1 MSEKGFKIEIKS
13 ARFPEDDDFHAPYIG
28 HSNAKANDMAGG
40 TFHQH
45 IEADHPYM
53 IRFKGTPAVKIEF
66 GIKDA
71 EKGSVFRFSF
81 CAGKGNRLLDD
92 KVLYQRA
99 VFTDAIGT
107 CTTGR
112 LSTKC
117 EDIVSAAIKESVIL
131 LICIVWTLFKAKHYI
146 INFDKRKSNES
157 RQGKIQWRK

>member
-28 HSNAKANDMAGG
+28 HSNAGANDMFGG

-53 IRFKGTPAVKIEF
+53 IRFKGTPAVKLSF

-71 EKGSVFRFSF
+71 EKNSVFRFSF
-81 CAGKGNRLLDD
+81 CTGKGNRLLDD

-99 VFTDAIGT
+99 VFTEEIGT
-107 CTTGR
+107 CTTGN
-112 LSTKC
+112 LSPKC
-117 EDIVSAAIKESVIL
+117 ERLISDDMKESAI
-131 LICIVWTLFKAKHYI
+131 H
-146 INFDKRKSNES
+146 
-157 RQGKIQWRK
+157 

>member
-13 ARFPEDDDFHAPYIG
+13 ARFPEDDDFYAPYIG

-53 IRFKGTPAVKIEF
+53 IRFKGTPAVKLSF

-71 EKGSVFRFSF
+71 EKGSAFRFSF

-99 VFTDAIGT
+99 IFNEQIGT
-107 CTTGR
+107 CTTGS

-117 EDIVSAAIKESVIL
+117 EGQITDEMKESAIHLV
-131 LICIVWTLFKAKHYI
+131 C
-146 INFDKRKSNES
+146 
-157 RQGKIQWRK
+157 